1 MMFMIFCIVFIIM
14 LISIETGYALINI
27 RSYGKEYIIN
37 LNELQHNNELP
48 KNNNILNNIYLFK
61 NNEIQKDNELEKGI
75 YTIIV
80 LGAGIRKDGS
90 PSDILKDRLKTS
102 VEVFGYN
109 FVNTI
114 ILSGDYNGKDYNE
127 VEAMKEYIL
136 KYNISKKDIL
146 LDYSG
151 FSTYDTIYRAKEIFG
166 VKNAII
172 VTNEYHLPRSLYIA
186 RKLGIV
192 AYGIKSDKRKYDLM
206 RKYKKREILAQIK
219 DFIYVNILK
228 PKSKSS
234 K

>member
-48 KNNNILNNIYLFK
+48 KNNNILNNIYLLK
-61 NNEIQKDNELEKGI
+61 NNEIQKDNELENGI

-151 FSTYDTIYRAKEIFG
+151 FSTYDTIYRAKEIFK
-166 VKNAII
+166 VEKAII
-172 VTNEYHLPRSLYIA
+172 ITNEYHLSRALYIA

-206 RKYKKREILAQIK
+206 KKYKKREILAQIK